1 MSQVSRISADQFQ
14 AQVYDSPVPVLV
26 DFYADWCA
34 PCRALAPTLDALAAE
49 LDGQVRIVKVSVDD
63 EPALARQYEIRSIP
77 TLVLFVAGEPAARV
91 SGLASADQL
100 RQTIAQAQAA

>member
-1 MSQVSRISADQFQ
+1 MSQVSRISTAQFQ
-14 AQVYDSPVPVLV
+14 AQVLDSPVPVLV

-49 LDGQVRIVKVSVDD
+49 LDGQVRIVKVNVDD
-63 EPALARQYEIRSIP
+63 EPTLARQYEIRSIP
-77 TLVLFVAGEPAARV
+77 TLVLFVAGEPATRI
-91 SGLASADQL
+91 SGLASAEQL